1 MEYKIYD
8 ENTIIEFG
16 RFKGWKFMDLFNG
29 NTDEDNMV
37 EYAHWFIK
45 EIDNIII
52 HNDIKHRVL
61 VGFNEEIEEILSERT
76 SDYNIG
82 KVLDN
87 NGKVYWARGEYR
99 IYEDDDNTYYDDD
112 NTYYDDDNIWNDV
125 EHEDLLGDMYWN
137 LD

>member
-16 RFKGWKFMDLFNG
+16 RFKGWEFMDLFDWS
-29 NTDEDNMV
+29 TDEDNMV
-37 EYAHWFIK
+37 EYAYWFIK

-52 HNDIKHRVL
+52 HDDIKHRVL
-61 VGFNEEIEEILSERT
+61 VGFNEEIEEILSERK
-76 SDYNIG
+76 SDYIE
-82 KVLDN
+82 KVLGN
-87 NGKVYWARGEYR
+87 NGKVYWDRGEYR
-99 IYEDDDNTYYDDD
+99 ACEDDD

-125 EHEDLLGDMYWN
+125 EHEDLLDDMYWN